1 MIIQKV
7 KQDRSREKLKVNLR
21 EILIVQTVE
30 NWINVL
36 SLIGVLWGNILSY
49 VGIDLMIVFNVI
61 REVNV
66 IVNGVSKEIINEM
79 LLMVRAMDLI
89 KDVVIKLNVLD

>member
-30 NWINVL
+30 N
-36 SLIGVLWGNILSY
+36 
-49 VGIDLMIVFNVI
+49 
-61 REVNV
+61 
-66 IVNGVSKEIINEM
+66 
-79 LLMVRAMDLI
+79 
-89 KDVVIKLNVLD
+89 